1 MASAHGQ
8 PLLILPRA
16 CQHCPAVQHSMHEIA
31 AVTSSCQAFTLS
43 LSVPACLEVAARCLK
58 DFEEDLCNTHRATVS
73 AVDMADVKAPNS
85 AFHI

>member
-1 MASAHGQ
+1 
-8 PLLILPRA
+8 
-16 CQHCPAVQHSMHEIA
+16 
-31 AVTSSCQAFTLS
+31 